1 MRYQIDLIW
10 ISSIWATGSQKKW
23 RHTDSVFDFVVETL
37 DSLLSVWS
45 VWSYIIRIKFVF
57 CQSSQYCPKHLF
69 SFMTCLG
76 SLQYIS
82 VRSIATVS
90 WQYLL
95 ISPLSDDGMWLAVQR
110 LRTVSAEPHLAW
122 PHNFSTSIL
131 NSDQLRLSRQK
142 IGRSRWAQSRMHA

>member
-57 CQSSQYCPKHLF
+57 CKSSQYCPKHLF
-69 SFMTCLG
+69 SFMTWLG
-76 SLQYIS
+76 SLHFC
-82 VRSIATVS
+82 SIETVS

-95 ISPLSDDGMWLAVQR
+95 TVSSLSDDGMWLAVQR
-110 LRTVSAEPHLAW
+110 LRTVVRGLTWPGRIIPSHHLLLEVLD
-122 PHNFSTSIL
+122 FSLGVSK
-131 NSDQLRLSRQK
+131 SQMYAKLSM
-142 IGRSRWAQSRMHA
+142 I